1 MNGDTPIYAT
11 VDHVQSDEA
20 VALAANHDLGEQ
32 RTNQI
37 PVVYF
42 EHLQL
47 VCEHNRVRRVEL
59 LPRCPHEEVG
69 KFTAFCSQNGIP
81 LVSEPTI
88 NQIST
93 GAY

>member
-1 MNGDTPIYAT
+1 
-11 VDHVQSDEA
+11 
-20 VALAANHDLGEQ
+20 
-32 RTNQI
+32 
-37 PVVYF
+37 
-42 EHLQL
+42 

-69 KFTAFCSQNGIP
+69 KFAAFCSQKGIP

-88 NQIST
+88 DQIST